1 MYMNNITSICLHFVI
16 ISDSMNFQGAYASR
30 IAALLYIAKIF
41 GLMRNIFSVS
51 GCMTTLC
58 MYSLPI
64 PSTKAWHY
72 ESMNFYIHYAT
83 IIGWISKVLLFPLMK
98 ACFYYTLQD
107 REIKSLLSSPALQS
121 VVSCW
126 LALIIRL
133 ELLVT
138 FLQIHVDKELWIG
151 WEGRGTRDWVPI
163 PARIR
168 RSRETAIEDEHQS
181 SHQIHTFWSRNGLRL
196 SPPISRSSS
205 GTQIQTHR
213 CPAT

>member
-1 MYMNNITSICLHFVI
+1 MHGVSKKMYMNSITSICLHFII
-16 ISDSMNFQGAYASR
+16 ISDSMTFQVAYTNRSD
-30 IAALLYIAKIF
+30 LIAKIF

-51 GCMTTLC
+51 GQLC

-64 PSTKAWHY
+64 PSTNTRHC
-72 ESMNFYIHYAT
+72 ESMNIYNCYNHNYAT

-151 WEGRGTRDWVPI
+151 
-163 PARIR
+163 
-168 RSRETAIEDEHQS
+168 
-181 SHQIHTFWSRNGLRL
+181 
-196 SPPISRSSS
+196 
-205 GTQIQTHR
+205 
-213 CPAT
+213 